1 MVTEFNLICGRDILV
16 TYATSSMFFGTIFG
30 SLLFSYLGVA
40 SLIFIYIKYLFN
52 NYLQDIKGRRLALR
66 LAWLCN
72 MIGVVGINFTF
83 DMYWYIV
90 FDVIAG
96 FGLSGAAVM
105 AIIIIN
111 EVSGN

>member
-1 MVTEFNLICGRDILV
+1 
-16 TYATSSMFFGTIFG
+16 
-30 SLLFSYLGVA
+30 
-40 SLIFIYIKYLFN
+40 
-52 NYLQDIKGRRLALR
+52 
-66 LAWLCN
+66 
-72 MIGVVGINFTF
+72 MIGVVCINFTF